1 MGYKKD
7 TGKKWFNANQLIKFS
22 KYERLF
28 AVLIH
33 FQPMLHLWINQV
45 VGFYQQNV
53 TLPHVL
59 FTHVPG
65 KNHPLA

>member
-7 TGKKWFNANQLIKFS
+7 IGKKWFNANQLIKFS

-45 VGFYQQNV
+45 VGFC
-53 TLPHVL
+53 
-59 FTHVPG
+59 
-65 KNHPLA
+65 